1 MITNE
6 RLAEIEANPREAS
19 IFKAEMR
26 ELVKAYQER
35 VPGLSV
41 KKTLDGTWLHVKAP
55 SGKKAMISL
64 EALGITRGGLVG
76 ETLLEWV
83 DTFQPEPPE
92 MNDNLWWISFELSDD
107 SALFYHHYAITW
119 APSAEAA
126 CKQLE
131 ARHGQLAL
139 EIFSVKPFVVDQ
151 LYDRFAFEDG
161 PFVLKQ
167 LDYSEPDPD
176 E

>member
-83 DTFQPEPPE
+83 DTFQPEPQ
-92 MNDNLWWISFELSDD
+92 
-107 SALFYHHYAITW
+107 
-119 APSAEAA
+119 
-126 CKQLE
+126 K
-131 ARHGQLAL
+131 
-139 EIFSVKPFVVDQ
+139 
-151 LYDRFAFEDG
+151 
-161 PFVLKQ
+161 
-167 LDYSEPDPD
+167 
-176 E
+176 